1 MASEDQVQEDMKTLL
16 ETPPPETWT
25 DRIHQVEV
33 VEFSPIQWDPRLGF
47 DKVAEALAQAQGEF
61 EPITLDKVGKIS
73 WDKNGKSGSFSYK
86 YASLGNI
93 IRCVAAPLSKFKIAR
108 MQGVHQ
114 TGKGVI
120 EIGTM
125 LVVGS
130 QWMGSS
136 LILQTGAADPKA
148 VGSIISYGRRYTLSN
163 ILSIS
168 AEEDDDGDVA
178 MRGMPSGKAPTSPHQ
193 RGRGTQDGDPAA
205 DKAKAIRVITSAETW
220 PQLEDAAAFME
231 KEIPKV
237 IRRDPEVVS
246 KYTAKRLSIAGYE
259 IRQAKTA
266 EQLTER
272 WARYPASVKE
282 EPDIT
287 EAYAD
292 MTALFDADKVND
304 QADNENQEP
313 KEY

>member
-1 MASEDQVQEDMKTLL
+1 MASEEAEDTIIGISLGGA
-16 ETPPPETWT
+16 E
-25 DRIHQVEV
+25 IQQFEV
-33 VEFSPIQWDPRLGF
+33 VEFNPIQWDPRLGF

-73 WDKNGKSGSFSYK
+73 WDKNGKTGSFTYK

-93 IRCVAAPLSKFKIAR
+93 IRCVAAPLSKYKIAR

-125 LVVGS
+125 LVVGN

-136 LILQTGAADPKA
+136 LMLQTGAADPKA
-148 VGSIISYGRRYTLSN
+148 VGSIISYGRRYSLSN

-205 DKAKAIRVITSAETW
+205 DKAKAIRVITSADTW
-220 PQLEDAAAFME
+220 VQLEDAAAFME

-237 IRRDPEVVS
+237 IRRDPEIVS
-246 KYTAKRLSIAGYE
+246 KYTAKRLAIANNE
-259 IRQAKTA
+259 MRQAKSG
-266 EQLTER
+266 EQLAKV

-282 EPDIT
+282 EAGVA

-292 MTALFDADKVND
+292 MTALFTADDATA
-304 QADNENQEP
+304 QTDNENQEP